1 MAETEEPVKVHVEEF
16 LVMGIAA
23 RTTNE
28 REMSGKGAIGE
39 LWATFLKN
47 NFVERIPGRLDNRIV
62 AVYSDYANGKDGE
75 YSYLLGARVGS
86 LEPAP
91 EGMASHRIPSGDYAM
106 FTAKGRPPAE
116 MVVGIWKQIWS
127 LETRDKLERAYRTD
141 FEIYSDA
148 ANPADTLVDVYVG
161 LLFGKRAHGAG

>member
-16 LVMGIAA
+16 VVMGIEA

-28 REMSGKGAIGE
+28 REMSGNGSIGE

-47 NFVERIPGRLDNRIV
+47 NFDERILYRVDNRIN
-62 AVYSDYANGKDGE
+62 ADYSDYENGKDGE
-75 YSYLLGARVGS
+75 YSYLLGARVSS
-86 LEPAP
+86 LKPAP
-91 EGMASHRIPSGDYAM
+91 DGMASRRIAPGDYAM
-106 FTAKGRPPAE
+106 FTAKGLPPAE

-127 LETRDKLERAYRTD
+127 LETRKKLERAYRTD
-141 FEIYSDA
+141 FEIYSEA

-161 LLFGKRAHGAG
+161 LLT